1 MTYKAIPHKLREL
14 RREWKLSQ
22 DEVASRAGVSRQTIF
37 SIETGSSE
45 PSLAL
50 ARKLAFVFDCALEEL
65 FAEILHD
72 IPTIIPIGLHNHN
85 STRKEVTPMDR
96 SLLPWTPVSDLLDL
110 HREIDRF
117 FEDSQSTTKT
127 VPLAALNVKDE
138 GKVFVVDVS
147 IPGFTDEDIDIEAG
161 TDFVTIKGEKKVDD
175 AKDKQTYLRKE
186 FGYSAFERTVGL
198 PNHIRTDSVE
208 AEIKHGTL
216 HITLPKVAPTP
227 PKVTKVSV
235 KK

>member
-1 MTYKAIPHKLREL
+1 MSDKSTPHKLRQL
-14 RREWKLSQ
+14 RQEWKLSQ
-22 DEVASRAGVSRQTIF
+22 DELAARAGVSRQTIF

-45 PSLAL
+45 PSLTL
-50 ARKLAFVFDCALEEL
+50 ARKLAFVFDCAMEEL
-65 FAEILHD
+65 FAEMFHD
-72 IPTIIPIGLHNHN
+72 MPTVIPIGLHNN
-85 STRKEVTPMDR
+85 ATLRKEVTPMDR

-117 FEDSQSTTKT
+117 FEDSLSTTKT
-127 VPLAALNVKDE
+127 VPLAALNVTDE
-138 GKVFVVDVS
+138 GKNFIVDVA
-147 IPGFTDEDIDIEAG
+147 IPGFTNEEIDIEAG
-161 TDFVTIKGEKKVDD
+161 TDFVTVKGEKKAD
-175 AKDKQTYLRKE
+175 ATEAKQTYLRKE

-198 PNHIRTDSVE
+198 PNHIQTDAVE

>member
-1 MTYKAIPHKLREL
+1 MSDKAIPNKLREL

-50 ARKLAFVFDCALEEL
+50 ARKLAFVFDCAMEEL

-72 IPTIIPIGLHNHN
+72 IPTIIPLGLHNHN
-85 STRKEVTPMDR
+85 SFREEVTPMER

-117 FEDSQSTTKT
+117 FEDSLSTTKT

-138 GKVFVVDVS
+138 GKYFIVDVS
-147 IPGFTDEDIDIEAG
+147 IPGFTNEEIDIEAG
-161 TDFVTIKGEKKVDD
+161 TDFVTVKGEKSVDETQ
-175 AKDKQTYLRKE
+175 KHTYLRKE
-186 FGYSAFERTVGL
+186 FGYSSFERTVGL
-198 PNHIRTDSVE
+198 PSQIQTDAVE

-216 HITLPKVAPTP
+216 HITLPKIAPTP